1 MKPIATFC
9 LLTAL
14 LLSESILPAAAS
26 QVFPA
31 TLSSLHKEPA
41 GQDGDDT
48 GIDAVAGA
56 SGEKFT
62 VPGSGGAAQ
71 SGTPGA
77 QNAAAGKTPQHAN
90 GQPKGTAGDQDSNG
104 SPEALQAGR
113 PATDFP
119 DRTAAGTP
127 EKPTVVYTFP
137 IDGDIMPAQQRL
149 VAKCLADARSGG
161 AELVLIRLNTY
172 GGLVNAADSIRTM
185 ILNSP
190 VPVWVFVDN
199 QAASAGALIAIAA
212 ERIYMRPGGSI
223 GAASVVDQ
231 NGKPMPDKF
240 QSFMRA
246 TMRATAEAHGKVIE
260 RIDGDDTLWRWRRDP
275 QVAEAMVGRTVGDST
290 TAGVLAFTASEAL
303 EHHYSE
309 GTASTVDEV
318 LAQGGVQQYT
328 LHEYTPTRL
337 DRLLGWLMNPV
348 VQGIFVMMIVGG
360 IYFELQTPGIG
371 FALVVAILGA
381 VLYFAPLYIEGV
393 AQNWELILFIIGLA
407 LLAVEIFVLPGFGV
421 AGVAGIVAVVTGLS
435 FAAIDNDLL
444 RHLSTGE
451 LTVAWLL
458 RPVLVVII
466 AASAALVGG
475 IVLGRRFLTGRSP
488 LQKKVVLTAEMKPE
502 EGYVSH
508 PQIEPTL
515 VGRTALVMAVLR
527 PSGRVM
533 IDGRYYDAAAE
544 DGLFVARGRTVTVT
558 RIEGGVLYCTP
569 QERKTE

>member
-1 MKPIATFC
+1 MRPIATFC

-14 LLSESILPAAAS
+14 LLSGSILPAAAS
-26 QVFPA
+26 QAFPA

-56 SGEKFT
+56 SGEKYA
-62 VPGSGGAAQ
+62 VPGSRGAAQ

-77 QNAAAGKTPQHAN
+77 QNATAGNAPQHAD
-90 GQPKGTAGDQDSNG
+90 GQPDA
-104 SPEALQAGR
+104 
-113 PATDFP
+113 
-119 DRTAAGTP
+119 TAAGTQG
-127 EKPTVVYTFP
+127 KPTVVYTFP

-190 VPVWVFVDN
+190 VPVWVFIDN

-290 TAGVLAFTASEAL
+290 TAGVLAFTASEAS

-407 LLAVEIFVLPGFGV
+407 LLAVEIFVLRHRGRRGDYRGGDRPLVRGDRQRPAAPPLHGRTDARVAAEAGAGGDHRRFGGAGRGHRPG
-421 AGVAGIVAVVTGLS
+421 TPLS
-435 FAAIDNDLL
+435 HGPFAAAKKGGADRRNEARRGL
-444 RHLSTGE
+444 REPPADRTG
-451 LTVAWLL
+451 TGGSHRAGDGG
-458 RPVLVVII
+458 
-466 AASAALVGG
+466 AAPLGPRD
-475 IVLGRRFLTGRSP
+475 GRR
-488 LQKKVVLTAEMKPE
+488 
-502 EGYVSH
+502 
-508 PQIEPTL
+508 
-515 VGRTALVMAVLR
+515 AVLR
-527 PSGRVM
+527 RG
-533 IDGRYYDAAAE
+533 G
-544 DGLFVARGRTVTVT
+544 RGRPVRRARPHGDRHPHRGRRALLHPAGAQNGVKT
-558 RIEGGVLYCTP
+558 RAVITMR
-569 QERKTE
+569 RKKQDVRIRE

>member
-1 MKPIATFC
+1 MRPIATFC

-14 LLSESILPAAAS
+14 LLSGSILPAAAS
-26 QVFPA
+26 QAFPA

-56 SGEKFT
+56 SGEKYA
-62 VPGSGGAAQ
+62 VPGSRGAAQ

-77 QNAAAGKTPQHAN
+77 QNATAGNAPQHAD
-90 GQPKGTAGDQDSNG
+90 GQPDA
-104 SPEALQAGR
+104 
-113 PATDFP
+113 
-119 DRTAAGTP
+119 TAAGTQG
-127 EKPTVVYTFP
+127 KPTVVYTFP

-190 VPVWVFVDN
+190 VPVWVFIDN

-290 TAGVLAFTASEAL
+290 TAGVLAFTASEAS

-407 LLAVEIFVLPGFGV
+407 LLAVEIFVLPGFGI
-421 AGVAGIVAVVTGLS
+421 AGVAGIAAVVTGLA
-435 FAAIDNDLL
+435 FAAIDNELF
-444 RHLSTGE
+444 RHVTWGE
-451 LTVAWLL
+451 VSVAWVV
-458 RPVLVVII
+458 RPFAVVIVSSGT
-466 AASAALVGG
+466 ALVAALW
-475 IVLGRRFLTGRSP
+475 LGRRFLTGSSP
-488 LQKKVVLTAEMKPE
+488 LRERIVLTTHMTPE
-502 EGYVSH
+502 QGYVGQQPSL
-508 PQIEPTL
+508 PDLI
-515 VGRTALVMAVLR
+515 GRTGTVTAVLR
-527 PSGRVM
+527 PSGKVLV
-533 IDGRYYDAAAE
+533 DGTYYEAVAE
-544 DGLFVARGRTVTVT
+544 DGLYIERGAVVEIVRA
-558 RIEGGVLYCTP
+558 EGGLLYCRRAAG
-569 QERKTE
+569 QA

>member
-1 MKPIATFC
+1 MRPIATFC

-14 LLSESILPAAAS
+14 LLSGSILPAAAS
-26 QVFPA
+26 QAFPA

-56 SGEKFT
+56 SGEKYV
-62 VPGSGGAAQ
+62 VPGSRGAAQ

-77 QNAAAGKTPQHAN
+77 QNATAGNAPQHAD
-90 GQPKGTAGDQDSNG
+90 GQPDA
-104 SPEALQAGR
+104 
-113 PATDFP
+113 
-119 DRTAAGTP
+119 TAAGTQG
-127 EKPTVVYTFP
+127 KPTVVYTFP

-190 VPVWVFVDN
+190 VPVWVFIDN

-290 TAGVLAFTASEAL
+290 TAGVLAFTASEAS
-303 EHHYSE
+303 EHHYSEGTASTVDEVLAQGGHYSE

-407 LLAVEIFVLPGFGV
+407 LLAVEIFVLPGFGI
-421 AGVAGIVAVVTGLS
+421 AGVAGIIAVVTGLS

-451 LTVAWLL
+451 LTLAWLL

-508 PQIEPTL
+508 PQIEPEL

-533 IDGRYYDAAAE
+533 VDGRYYDAAAE

>member
-1 MKPIATFC
+1 M
-9 LLTAL
+9 
-14 LLSESILPAAAS
+14 LSGSILPAAAS

-48 GIDAVAGA
+48 EIDAVAGA

-77 QNAAAGKTPQHAN
+77 QNAAVGK
-90 GQPKGTAGDQDSNG
+90 
-104 SPEALQAGR
+104 SPAARERPTERHGRRSRLERFSDALPDDR

-119 DRTAAGTP
+119 DRTAAGTQ

-149 VAKCLADARSGG
+149 AAKCLADARSGG

-260 RIDGDDTLWRWRRDP
+260 RIDGDDTSGAGGADP

-328 LHEYTPTRL
+328 LHEYTPRGSTAC
-337 DRLLGWLMNPV
+337 W
-348 VQGIFVMMIVGG
+348 
-360 IYFELQTPGIG
+360 
-371 FALVVAILGA
+371 
-381 VLYFAPLYIEGV
+381 
-393 AQNWELILFIIGLA
+393 
-407 LLAVEIFVLPGFGV
+407 
-421 AGVAGIVAVVTGLS
+421 AG
-435 FAAIDNDLL
+435 
-444 RHLSTGE
+444 
-451 LTVAWLL
+451 
-458 RPVLVVII
+458 
-466 AASAALVGG
+466 
-475 IVLGRRFLTGRSP
+475 
-488 LQKKVVLTAEMKPE
+488 
-502 EGYVSH
+502 
-508 PQIEPTL
+508 
-515 VGRTALVMAVLR
+515 
-527 PSGRVM
+527 
-533 IDGRYYDAAAE
+533 
-544 DGLFVARGRTVTVT
+544 
-558 RIEGGVLYCTP
+558 
-569 QERKTE
+569 

>member
-1 MKPIATFC
+1 MRPIATFC

-14 LLSESILPAAAS
+14 LLSGSILPAAAS
-26 QVFPA
+26 QAFPA

-56 SGEKFT
+56 SGEKYA
-62 VPGSGGAAQ
+62 VPGSRGTAQ

-77 QNAAAGKTPQHAN
+77 QNATAGNAPQHAD
-90 GQPKGTAGDQDSNG
+90 GQPDA
-104 SPEALQAGR
+104 
-113 PATDFP
+113 
-119 DRTAAGTP
+119 TAAGTQG
-127 EKPTVVYTFP
+127 KPTVVYTFP

-190 VPVWVFVDN
+190 VPVWVFIDN

-290 TAGVLAFTASEAL
+290 TAGVLAFTASEAS

-407 LLAVEIFVLPGFGV
+407 LLAVEIFVLPGFGI
-421 AGVAGIVAVVTGLS
+421 AGVAGIIAVVTGLS

-451 LTVAWLL
+451 LTLAWLL

-508 PQIEPTL
+508 PQIEPEL

-527 PSGRVM
+527 PSGRV
-533 IDGRYYDAAAE
+533 IVDGRYYDAAAE

>member
-1 MKPIATFC
+1 MRPIATFC

-14 LLSESILPAAAS
+14 LLSGSILPAAAS
-26 QVFPA
+26 QAFPA

-56 SGEKFT
+56 SGEKYA
-62 VPGSGGAAQ
+62 VPGSRGAAQ

-77 QNAAAGKTPQHAN
+77 QNATAGNAPQHAD
-90 GQPKGTAGDQDSNG
+90 GQPDA
-104 SPEALQAGR
+104 
-113 PATDFP
+113 
-119 DRTAAGTP
+119 TAAGTQG
-127 EKPTVVYTFP
+127 KPTVVYTFP

-190 VPVWVFVDN
+190 VPVWVFIDN

-290 TAGVLAFTASEAL
+290 TRRGARLHRVGSVGTPLQRRDGLHRGRSACTGRRTAVHAARIHPHAARPPAGMADEPGGAGHFRDDDRRRHLFRAANPRHRLRAGGGDPRGGAL
-303 EHHYSE
+303 FR
-309 GTASTVDEV
+309 A
-318 LAQGGVQQYT
+318 A
-328 LHEYTPTRL
+328 LHRGC
-337 DRLLGWLMNPV
+337 R
-348 VQGIFVMMIVGG
+348 
-360 IYFELQTPGIG
+360 
-371 FALVVAILGA
+371 AKLGA
-381 VLYFAPLYIEGV
+381 DPLYHRAGAV
-393 AQNWELILFIIGLA
+393 GRRDFRAAGLRHRGRRGII
-407 LLAVEIFVLPGFGV
+407 
-421 AGVAGIVAVVTGLS
+421 AVVTGLS

-451 LTVAWLL
+451 LTLAWLL

-475 IVLGRRFLTGRSP
+475 IVLGRRFLTGRRRCKKGGADCRRSP
-488 LQKKVVLTAEMKPE
+488 K
-502 EGYVSH
+502 
-508 PQIEPTL
+508 
-515 VGRTALVMAVLR
+515 
-527 PSGRVM
+527 RV
-533 IDGRYYDAAAE
+533 
-544 DGLFVARGRTVTVT
+544 T
-558 RIEGGVLYCTP
+558 
-569 QERKTE
+569 

>member
-1 MKPIATFC
+1 MRPIATFC

-14 LLSESILPAAAS
+14 LLSGSILPAAAS
-26 QVFPA
+26 QAFPA

-56 SGEKFT
+56 SGEKYV
-62 VPGSGGAAQ
+62 VPGSRGAAQ

-77 QNAAAGKTPQHAN
+77 QNATAGNAPQHAD
-90 GQPKGTAGDQDSNG
+90 GQPDA
-104 SPEALQAGR
+104 
-113 PATDFP
+113 
-119 DRTAAGTP
+119 TAAGTQG
-127 EKPTVVYTFP
+127 KPTVVYTFP

-190 VPVWVFVDN
+190 VPVWVFIDN

-290 TAGVLAFTASEAL
+290 TAGVLAFTASEAS

-407 LLAVEIFVLPGFGV
+407 LLAVEIFVLPGFGI
-421 AGVAGIVAVVTGLS
+421 AGVAGIIAAVTGLS

-451 LTVAWLL
+451 LTLAWLL

-508 PQIEPTL
+508 PQIEPEL

-533 IDGRYYDAAAE
+533 VDGRYYDAAAE